1 VLKLCLVIKVFDI
14 NNQNKDEEELVKAIM
29 ESGDCF
35 TNIKEHYEVLSV
47 PILKG
52 EQIKEVILLYKE

>member
-1 VLKLCLVIKVFDI
+1 VIKVFDI